1 MKPLYYFLI
10 AYIVIISV
18 VAVIITCYDKHCAIR
33 DKWRVKECTLLIVS
47 ALGGG
52 IAMYVTMQLIRHKI
66 KKLKFML
73 GIPLIVIA
81 EIFLIALVMFN
92 GA

>member
-10 AYIVIISV
+10 AYLIIISI
-18 VAVIITCYDKHCAIR
+18 VAVIITCYDKHCAVR
-33 DKWRVKECTLLIVS
+33 DKWRVKERTLLIVS

-52 IAMYVTMQLIRHKI
+52 IAMYVTMQLIRHKT
-66 KKLKFML
+66 KKIKFML

-81 EIFLIALVMFN
+81 EIFFLGLVMFN

>member
-1 MKPLYYFLI
+1 MKPLHCFFISYFI
-10 AYIVIISV
+10 IISI

-33 DKWRVKECTLLIVS
+33 DEWRVKERTLLIVS

-52 IAMYVTMQLIRHKI
+52 IAMYVTMQLIRHKT

-73 GIPLIVIA
+73 GIPLIVVA
-81 EIFLIALVMFN
+81 EIFLAALVMFH

>member
-1 MKPLYYFLI
+1 MNPLHYFFI
-10 AYIVIISV
+10 AYFIIISI
-18 VAVIITCYDKHCAIR
+18 VAVIITCYDKHCAIYDR
-33 DKWRVKECTLLIVS
+33 WRIKERTLLIVS

-52 IAMYVTMQLIRHKI
+52 IAMYVTMQLIRHKT

-81 EIFLIALVMFN
+81 EIFLLGLVMFN

>member
-1 MKPLYYFLI
+1 MNPLHYFLI
-10 AYIVIISV
+10 AYFVIISI

-33 DKWRVKECTLLIVS
+33 DKWRVKERTLLIVS

-52 IAMYVTMQLIRHKI
+52 IAMYVTMQLIRHKT

-73 GIPLIVIA
+73 GIPLMVIA
-81 EIFLIALVMFN
+81 EIFLLGLVMFN

>member
-10 AYIVIISV
+10 AYFVIISI
-18 VAVIITCYDKHCAIR
+18 VAVIITCYDKHCAIH
-33 DKWRVKECTLLIVS
+33 DKWRVKERTLIIVS

-52 IAMYVTMQLIRHKI
+52 IAMYVTMQLIRHKT

-81 EIFLIALVMFN
+81 EIFLLGLVMFN

>member
-1 MKPLYYFLI
+1 MNPLHYFLI
-10 AYIVIISV
+10 AYFVIISI

-33 DKWRVKECTLLIVS
+33 DKWRVKERTLIIVS

-52 IAMYVTMQLIRHKI
+52 IAMYVTMQFIRHKT
-66 KKLKFML
+66 KKLRFML

-81 EIFLIALVMFN
+81 EIFLLGLVMFN

>member
-10 AYIVIISV
+10 TYFVIISV

-33 DKWRVKECTLLIVS
+33 DKWRVKERTLLIVS

-52 IAMYVTMQLIRHKI
+52 IAMYVTMQLIRHKT